1 MKATTLYR
9 VFLRSGPRNVLAYP
23 RKVIPAGAE
32 VTVLNRAGEWLAVDY
47 LGKEGF
53 LRRDAVELEPGSDEE
68 YYELPEVLLH
78 ELAAIRENGAPDG
91 GHEESVCTPAGDKER
106 RLRQVTAQLHAA
118 RLTALCLSGGGIRSA
133 TFNLGVLQGL
143 AKGGLLGE
151 MDYLSTVSGGGYIG
165 SWLSSW
171 IARVPGT
178 ARERVDDVSR
188 VLAQQT
194 EESRRREPYQVRFLR
209 DYSNYLTPRV
219 GIFSIDTWSIIGT
232 YLRNLLLNWMV
243 LIPLLFTFLLL
254 PRLLVLLVSG
264 TGVEG
269 GAAQWLIWG
278 GAVLGILPI
287 AYTVIDLPSI
297 GDRRL
302 KKGYFV
308 TFFLVPLLLMA
319 VAFSAYWGCS
329 YLKLDAADPD
339 VTAFMKFT
347 TIVHLG
353 GWGAGLLWLWAK
365 KVSLPALPVA
375 VFCLCAVLTGAVAGA
390 LGWLAATKL
399 LPVVLATMANPGLFY
414 AVVSVPMVLADYL
427 LTGTLLV
434 ALLSRFTGDQD
445 REWWGRAGGVTI
457 MAGLVWAALLVIVI
471 YGPWLI
477 LPESHGF
484 WKKLYLL
491 VGGGAGIWAALMG
504 KNASTPALRPG
515 IAMDK
520 VRTQLPAAAAVLFIL
535 FLLQVVSFAATCLL
549 WWGKLPGMSGGAPI
563 PEVTPGVSFL
573 SHLYL
578 LLHTPVACLL
588 WLAAAT
594 ASVWLLMALMVNIN
608 TFSMHAMYRNRLVRC
623 YLGASRRRKER
634 CPNPFTGFDRNDDCA
649 MVELSTRPFHVV
661 NMAWNL
667 VKGERLAWQQRKA
680 ATFTMTPLFAGG
692 DLGSENPA
700 KRIRP
705 GGYRNMETYGA
716 GWGPRTARPTTL
728 GTAMAISG
736 AAASPNMGY
745 HSSPLVTFVMAFF
758 NVRLGW
764 WLGNPGT
771 GTRGAWRKASPGLA
785 LVPLLKETFGFTRE
799 DGKDIYLS
807 DGGHFENLGLYE
819 MVRRRCRYIVVCDAG
834 CDCDGRFEDL
844 GNAVRKVRA
853 DFGVEIDIDL
863 AAVREKKLHF
873 AVGTV
878 RYCCCDNGE
887 TDQGTVLYLKPVLTG
902 DESADLLNY
911 AKVHAEFPH
920 EPTSDQW
927 FDEAQF
933 ESYRKLGLHSVLQ
946 VTGGGRLDLEECFS
960 RAGRMHRRALK
971 ELDQR
976 HSSTR

>member
-1 MKATTLYR
+1 MKATTLCR
-9 VFLRSGPRNVLAYP
+9 VYLRSGPRNVLAYP

-32 VTVLNRAGEWLAVDY
+32 VTVLELAGEWLKVGY
-47 LGKEGF
+47 LEKEGF
-53 LRRDAVELEPGSDEE
+53 LRRDSVELEPGSDRE
-68 YYELPEVLLH
+68 YYELPEVLLR
-78 ELAAIRENGAPDG
+78 ELAAIRESRG
-91 GHEESVCTPAGDKER
+91 EEGDAGQRALPAEEDKES
-106 RLRQVTAQLHAA
+106 RLRRVIPQLHAA

-143 AKGGLLGE
+143 ARCGLLGKV
-151 MDYLSTVSGGGYIG
+151 DYLSTVSGGGYIG

-171 IARVPGT
+171 ISRETGT
-178 ARERVDDVSR
+178 AKDRLDKVTR

-219 GIFSIDTWSIIGT
+219 GMFSVDTWSIIGT
-232 YLRNLLLNWMV
+232 YLRNLLLNWLV
-243 LIPLLFTFLLL
+243 LIPMLFTFLLL

-264 TGVEG
+264 QGMGTGG
-269 GAAQWLIWG
+269 GEWLLWG
-278 GAVLGILPI
+278 GGCVGILPI

-297 GDRRL
+297 GDGKL
-302 KKGYFV
+302 DKGYFIA
-308 TFFLVPLLLMA
+308 FFLVPLLLMA
-319 VAFSAYWGCS
+319 VALPSYWGCS
-329 YLKLDAADPD
+329 YLATDAAYPD
-339 VTAFMKFT
+339 VTVFIGFA
-347 TIVHLG
+347 ISVHLG
-353 GWGAGLLWLWAK
+353 GWVAGHLWLWAK
-365 KVSLPALPVA
+365 KVSRPLLPAA
-375 VFCLCAVLTGAVAGA
+375 VFFVCAALTGAVAGA
-390 LGWLAATKL
+390 LGWVAATRL
-399 LPVVLATMANPGLFY
+399 LPVLLTRVAYPELLFAVL
-414 AVVSVPMVLADYL
+414 SVPLVLADYL

-457 MAGLVWAALLVIVI
+457 MAGLAWAALLALVV

-477 LPESHGF
+477 LPESHGL
-484 WKKLYLL
+484 WKKLYALL
-491 VGGGAGIWAALMG
+491 GGGAGIAAALMG
-504 KNASTPALRPG
+504 KNAATPALRPG
-515 IAMDK
+515 ISMDR
-520 VRTQLPAAAAVLFIL
+520 VRTQLPAAAAVLFLL
-535 FLLQVVSFAATCLL
+535 FLVQAVSLAATCLL
-549 WWGKLPGMSGGAPI
+549 WWGELPWSPGRGGI
-563 PEVTPGVSFL
+563 PSDVPLGVGFL
-573 SHLYL
+573 THLYL
-578 LLHTPVACLL
+578 LANTPAPCLL

-594 ASVWLLMALMVNIN
+594 ASIWLLMALMVNIN
-608 TFSMHAMYRNRLVRC
+608 SFSMHAMYRNRLVRC
-623 YLGASRRRKER
+623 YLGASRRKEER
-634 CPNPFTGFDRNDDCA
+634 CPNPFTGFDRNDDRA
-649 MVELSTRPFHVV
+649 MVELGTRPFHVV

-667 VKGERLAWQQRKA
+667 VKGKRLAWQQRKA
-680 ATFTMTPLFAGG
+680 ASFTMTPLFAGS
-692 DLGSENPA
+692 DLSSDDRA
-700 KRIRP
+700 KGVKP
-705 GGYRNMETYGA
+705 GGYRDMDSYGA
-716 GWGPRTARPTTL
+716 GWVPRTAHPTTL

-745 HSSPLVTFVMAFF
+745 HSSSLVTFVMAFF

-771 GTRGAWRKASPGLA
+771 GMHGAWRKASPGLA
-785 LVPLLKETFGFTRE
+785 LIPLLKETFGFTRE

-819 MVRRRCRYIVVCDAG
+819 MVRRRCRYMVVCDAG

-863 AAVREKKLHF
+863 AAVRAKKLHF

-878 RYCCCDNGE
+878 RYGCCGE
-887 TDQGTVLYLKPVLTG
+887 EEADEGCVLYLKPVLTG

-911 AKVHAEFPH
+911 GRVHAEFPH
-920 EPTSDQW
+920 EPTADQW

-946 VTGGGRLDLEECFS
+946 LTGGGLLELEECFS
-960 RAGRMHRRALK
+960 RAGRLHRRALK

-976 HSSTR
+976 HS